1 MMTGKN
7 ARRIALV
14 AGATGLVGRSCLER
28 LLAEDTYAQVRVL
41 VRRSLELRHDKLDE
55 RRVDFDKLE
64 SVSPEPVDDVFIA
77 LGTTIKA
84 AGSQEAFYK
93 VDHDYIVAT
102 AKLGRRAGASRLALV
117 SSIGAGGPAANFYL
131 RVKGET
137 ERDVMALGYECVEIF
152 RPGLLMGERHEKRTG
167 EALGIAAMKVVG
179 GAFFGPLRQYRP
191 IEGADV
197 AAAMVAALRAGEP
210 GVHIRT
216 FEAMMQKARSS

>member
-1 MMTGKN
+1 MMDRKN
-7 ARRIALV
+7 EPRIALL
-14 AGATGLVGRSCLER
+14 AGATGLVGRSCLNQ
-28 LLAEDTYAQVRVL
+28 LLAEDTRPRVRVL
-41 VRRSLELRHDKLDE
+41 TRRSLEVQHDKLDE

-64 SVSPEPVDDVFIA
+64 SVSLEPVDDVFIA

-84 AGSQEAFYK
+84 AGSQKAFYK

-102 AKLGRRAGASRLALV
+102 AKLGRKAGATRLALV

-152 RPGLLMGERHEKRTG
+152 RPGILLGERQEKRTG
-167 EALGIAAMKVVG
+167 EALGIAAMKMVG
-179 GAFFGPLRQYRP
+179 GALLGPLRPYRP
-191 IEGADV
+191 IAGEDV

-216 FEAMMQKARSS
+216 FEAMMQKARSL